1 MPPDRS
7 TAKTANTMTRKI
19 QEQHTKAADC
29 CKTAASHHEQAAA
42 HEAAG
47 QHEAAAHH
55 AQCAQGHQT
64 SARHH
69 ADEVATLHGSAYGQ
83 K

>member
-1 MPPDRS
+1 V
-7 TAKTANTMTRKI
+7 
-19 QEQHTKAADC
+19 HV
-29 CKTAASHHEQAAA
+29 
-42 HEAAG
+42 AAG

-64 SARHH
+64 TARHH
-69 ADEVATLHGSAYGQ
+69 SDEVASLHGTAHAH